1 MKKLRFYAVAK
12 AVLGPVIKL
21 FMRIRV
27 TNKEKEFSGEGGLVV
42 CANHLNMLDCIT
54 LAIAFKRQ
62 IRFLAKKEL
71 FSVPLLKGLISS
83 LGAFGVDRSGGNVG
97 AIKKTIS
104 LLSNGATVGIFPQ
117 GTRCPGIDVKETKFK
132 SGAAM
137 AAFHANVPIQPV
149 FIKVKDGRYRFLRK
163 KEVIIGDVIGWD
175 ELGFEDGEHADYT
188 EATKIIKARIAEL
201 EESNS

>member
-1 MKKLRFYAVAK
+1 MKKLRFYAAAK
-12 AVLGPVIKL
+12 AVLGPIIKL

-27 TNKEKEFSGEGGLVV
+27 KGREKEYSGEGGLVV

-71 FSVPLLKGLISS
+71 FSVPLLKNLISS
-83 LGAFGVDRSGGNVG
+83 LGAYGVDRSGGSVG

-104 LLSNGATVGIFPQ
+104 MLSDGATVGIFPQ
-117 GTRCPGIDVKETKFK
+117 GTRQPGIETQKTNFK

-137 AAFHANVPIQPV
+137 AAFHAHVPIQPV
-149 FIKVKDGRYRFLRK
+149 YIKVKDRKYRFLRK
-163 KEVIIGDVIGWD
+163 KEVIIGEVIEWD
-175 ELGFEDGEHADYT
+175 ELGFGDGEHADYAKAT
-188 EATKIIKARIAEL
+188 EMIKARIIEL
-201 EESNS
+201 EESNT